1 MAAHLK
7 ADFFQE
13 LRSIKDF
20 STRVWTMLGDFN
32 VLLSV
37 EDKIGSTANV
47 ADILNFRE
55 VVHDLGLVDLPI
67 LNKSF
72 TWTNG
77 RGAPT
82 LERLDRAFISSNWLL
97 AFPRST
103 LRALPRPNSDHT
115 PLVLSA
121 YRYIPQPCDLE
132 AQQANRCLL
141 WIAWLDKAEE
151 GRILTNLE
159 RSLRPR
165 LKEHQLHFPT
175 LERLLHV
182 FLAPWPRWVFDVIL
196 PAILE
201 PPKKRYYGN
210 QQQLTLPYPEEKR
223 DFTS

>member
-1 MAAHLK
+1 MYYLHDFQTLDADGTRGGLLTAWNLSLFDYVQDWNGLFSLTVLLKRKVDERSFMISNIYGSTAAHLK

-121 YRYIPQPCDLE
+121 YRYIPS
-132 AQQANRCLL
+132 R
-141 WIAWLDKAEE
+141 
-151 GRILTNLE
+151 NLFKFE
-159 RSLRPR
+159 SL
-165 LKEHQLHFPT
+165 
-175 LERLLHV
+175 
-182 FLAPWPRWVFDVIL
+182 
-196 PAILE
+196 
-201 PPKKRYYGN
+201 
-210 QQQLTLPYPEEKR
+210 
-223 DFTS
+223 